1 MWAELGALPVRAWA
15 EGAAFLAGVMT
26 SPAQIVAHGAAAAG
40 VALVAAGALARTMM
54 PLRWLAVGSN
64 LGLLVYGVLHPSPI
78 TLTIAA
84 TLLPINIYRA
94 IEVTRLSRR
103 VHRAAAAAEL
113 ATLWIRPHMVSRRL
127 KSGQVLFSKGD
138 TAEHLFLL
146 ADGHMELADIGEPL
160 GLGHI
165 FGEVALFSPDGL
177 RTHTVRCVTAC
188 TVLEIHVS
196 TVRQLFYQHP
206 AFGFHL
212 IELLAANYSR
222 NLHRAERRIA
232 GLQAVVAVGLPL
244 DIQPEPQDTRDKPDA
259 PHPPVAPQPPVTA
272 HPPDT
277 PHPPA

>member
-1 MWAELGALPVRAWA
+1 MWADLAALPARAWA

-127 KSGQVLFSKGD
+127 KPGQVLFFKDD

-232 GLQAVVAVGLPL
+232 GLQAMVAGGLPL
-244 DIQPEPQDTRDKPDA
+244 DKPPHPPHPPHPQDPPHP
-259 PHPPVAPQPPVTA
+259 PHPPV
-272 HPPDT
+272 
-277 PHPPA
+277 